1 MSPSRNGVTRGESA
15 ASVAAMRNILLA
27 STLFVAAMS
36 PFSAALAQ
44 DAAMPAPAAA
54 AAPAPGALLTPE
66 RVFANPSL
74 AGPVARGVSLSPDGE
89 LVAFLRSREDDV
101 DVQDLWAA
109 PTGEGEPFKLIDAR
123 ALVPDAGELSEA
135 EKARRERMRISA
147 RGVVEYSWDEQGRYI
162 LAPLEGDIFLAER
175 EGGNVRRLTETEA
188 DEIDA
193 KVSPEGNFVSWVRDQ
208 DLVVYDLATNRET
221 AITDEGEGLIT
232 WATAEFIAQEELDR
246 DTGYWW
252 SPNERYIAL
261 QRTDESTVDIIPRL
275 DITGGGAAT
284 VEQRYPRA
292 GRPNAVVELYVH
304 DRERG
309 RRVKVDLGDNADIY
323 LGRVTWS
330 TDGATLYVQRLSRDQ
345 KTLDLLSVDPA
356 TGASRVILTQR
367 SDAWVPLTH
376 DFKALKDG
384 NFIWST
390 EETGWRHLYLYD
402 RDGEMIRP
410 ITYGPWAVKGLN
422 GVNQDTG
429 EVFFT
434 ASFEYAERPEGVTGG
449 HSLCVFPGDR
459 RAMCDVQ
466 GEEPTTQRLWRG
478 SMNET
483 ASRFTPVTPGGGWWS
498 ASMNGPGT
506 AFVGNYS
513 DLNTPPQSG
522 LYRADGTLIRWIEEN
537 RLDESHPYHPYASR
551 RGEVT
556 YGTLESHGE
565 TLVWQMT
572 TPPGF
577 DPSQT
582 YPVVMQVYGGPSGG
596 GVRRSWQSSTNQLL
610 TEAGYIVFR
619 LDNRGEGDRSA
630 AFKQA
635 LYLKM
640 GQPEVEDQVLGA
652 NYLRTL
658 PFVDDSRI
666 AMMGWSYGGF
676 MSLMA
681 ITEPDMGLASAIS
694 GAPPTEW
701 GLYDTAYT
709 ERYMSTPEA
718 NREGYAAS
726 DVIPRLPNM
735 TGRLLLMH
743 GMADDNVIFEN
754 TTRVLNALQE
764 GSIPFETMLY
774 PGQRHGIRG
783 NPRQLHQWRTYL
795 DFLDR
800 TIGSRAPASE
810 LAGQD

>member
-1 MSPSRNGVTRGESA
+1 MA
-15 ASVAAMRNILLA
+15 AVATPVMAQN
-27 STLFVAAMS
+27 AA
-36 PFSAALAQ
+36 
-44 DAAMPAPAAA
+44 APAAA
-54 AAPAPGALLTPE
+54 TAPASNILTVE
-66 RVFANPSL
+66 RVFSNPSL
-74 AGPVARGVSLSPDGE
+74 SGPVARGVSLSPDGE

-101 DVQDLWAA
+101 DVLDLWAA
-109 PTGEGEPFKLIDAR
+109 PVAGGDAFKLIDAR

-135 EKARRERMRISA
+135 EKARRERMRISQ

-162 LAPLEGDIFLAER
+162 LAPLEGDIFLANR
-175 EGGNVRRLTETEA
+175 ADGSVRRLTETAA

-193 KVSPEGNFVSWVRDQ
+193 KVSPKGQYVSFVRDQ
-208 DLVVYDLATNRET
+208 NLFVLNLET
-221 AITDEGEGLIT
+221 GAEQAITTDGKDLIT

-252 SPNERYIAL
+252 SPDEKYIAL

-275 DITGGGAAT
+275 DIAGGGASV

-292 GRPNAVVELYVH
+292 GRPNAVVELFIQDVTT
-304 DRERG
+304 G
-309 RRVKVDLGDNADIY
+309 NRVQVDLGENKDIY
-323 LGRVTWS
+323 LGRVNWAV
-330 TDGATLYVQRLSRDQ
+330 DGSVAYVQRLSRDQ

-356 TGASRVILTQR
+356 TGQSRVIASQT
-367 SDAWVPLTH
+367 SNAWVPLTH
-376 DFKALKDG
+376 NFKALKDG
-384 NFIWST
+384 NFIWSS
-390 EETGWRHLYLYD
+390 EETGWQHLYLYNK
-402 RDGEMIRP
+402 DGRRLRA
-410 ITYGPWAVKGLN
+410 ITRGEYPVKALN
-422 GVNQDTG
+422 GVNQETG

-434 ASFEYAERPEGVTGG
+434 ASMRDGRELPIEQQLFKA
-449 HSLCVFPGDR
+449 SLR
-459 RAMCDVQ
+459 RTVN
-466 GEEPTTQRLWRG
+466 PT
-478 SMNET
+478 E
-483 ASRFTPVTPGGGWWS
+483 VTPRGGWWS
-498 ASMNGPGT
+498 ASVNGTGT
-506 AFVGNYS
+506 AYVGNYS
-513 DLNTPPQSG
+513 DLNTPPQSA
-522 LYRADGTLIRWIEEN
+522 LYTMDGQRVRWIEEN
-537 RLDESHPYHPYASR
+537 KLEAGHPFWPFAER
-551 RGEVT
+551 QQKPEF
-556 YGTLESHGE
+556 GTLESDGH

-572 TPPGF
+572 TPPNF
-577 DPSQT
+577 DPSKT
-582 YPVVMQVYGGPSGG
+582 YPVIMQVYGGPSGG
-596 GVRRSWQSSTNQLL
+596 GVKRAWQSATTQLL

-640 GQPEVEDQVLGA
+640 GQPEIEDQVLGA

-658 PFVDDSRI
+658 PYVDANRI

-681 ITEPDMGLASAIS
+681 LTEPKMGLASAIA

-709 ERYMSTPEA
+709 ERYMSTPQG
-718 NREGYAAS
+718 NVYGYAAS
-726 DVIPRLPNM
+726 DVNNRLDNL

-764 GSIPFETMLY
+764 KSIPFETMLY

-783 NPRQLHQWRTYL
+783 NDRQLHQWRTYL

-800 TIGSRAPASE
+800 TIGTRAE
-810 LAGQD
+810 TGGQ